1 MSASSSTHRRLKLAL
16 EIKERGFEIAMPCSF
31 CRSAGR
37 RCKMLE
43 GKSKCYECTRRGRSC
58 DASASAIC
66 DLDRLLTEAD
76 RLEREEEAEESLLRK
91 RAEALRRAQ
100 AEMDESLSKLD
111 RLRKAKRMVFKK
123 GRAIP
128 GPSEEVAPSDESLL
142 VRDAQSSGA
151 FGVID
156 WDAVMAGSSGFDF
169 DFGTPREVA
178 ESSGGS

>member
-1 MSASSSTHRRLKLAL
+1 
-16 EIKERGFEIAMPCSF
+16 
-31 CRSAGR
+31 
-37 RCKMLE
+37 MLE

-66 DLDRLLTEAD
+66 DRESLRAVVFSSANAHVVDRLLTEAD
-76 RLEREEEAEESLLRK
+76 RLEREEEAEEILLRK

-128 GPSEEVAPSDESLL
+128 DPPEGLASSDESLL
-142 VRDAQSSGA
+142 VREAQSSGA

-169 DFGTPREVA
+169 DFGTPQEVA